1 MNGTWYVTWLL
12 NKLILE
18 YVIILFWL
26 LKQPPALRKFS
37 KMIEGNVQD
46 MSYEI

>member
-1 MNGTWYVTWLL
+1 MNGTWDVTWLL

-26 LKQPPALRKFS
+26 FKQAFCPKKIF
-37 KMIEGNVQD
+37 KMIEGN
-46 MSYEI
+46 I